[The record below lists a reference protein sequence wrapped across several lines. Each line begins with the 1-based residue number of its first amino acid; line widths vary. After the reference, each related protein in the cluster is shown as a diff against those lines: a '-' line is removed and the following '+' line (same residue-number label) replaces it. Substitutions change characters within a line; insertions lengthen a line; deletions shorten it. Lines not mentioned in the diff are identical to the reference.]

1 MKLNP
6 ALSVTFFCLSLLVMG
21 SPAASQ
27 EVHESFRRHIETLTE
42 IDESTRED
50 AQSLVESLSA
60 DSRYQNMAIVEGL
73 LVLYPELS
81 DAMDLMGA
89 ETPGAAVEA

>member
-6 ALSVTFFCLSLLVMG
+6 ALSVTFFCLSVLGMG

-60 DSRYQNMAIVEGL
+60 DSRYQTWQ
-73 LVLYPELS
+73 LS
-81 DAMDLMGA
+81 KDCLCFIRN
-89 ETPGAAVEA
+89 

>member
-6 ALSVTFFCLSLLVMG
+6 ALSVTFFCLSVLGMG

-50 AQSLVESLSA
+50 AQSLVESLFESEIQPGVFVVD
-60 DSRYQNMAIVEGL
+60 DSI
-73 LVLYPELS
+73 
-81 DAMDLMGA
+81 
-89 ETPGAAVEA
+89 